1 MQVHIYVSSILQ
13 GCRYLFKTML
23 IEIKDIQVYGLENAI
38 RKSGLPK
45 IADPNTDL
53 SGEATE
59 KDLKRGATLGSCKP
73 ASGHDCYLKGI
84 NVQFDVL
91 MSQAMAQQAKRYH
104 WFDYVSSM
112 STMHCILTMNIAE
125 MCNNYVSADTI
136 NMLEKM
142 VACYNEGTLSEYVEI
157 EHYYN
162 IGMPLDS
169 KEALFQA
176 IVYNI
181 PSGFRLRAAIST
193 NYLQL
198 KNIYNQRKN
207 HKLDEWREFCE
218 FVEGLPRFKELVF
231 NL

>member
-1 MQVHIYVSSILQ
+1 
-13 GCRYLFKTML
+13 ML

-112 STMHCILTMNIAE
+112 STMHCILTMDIGQ
-125 MCNNYVSADTI
+125 MCNDFVSLDTI
-136 NMLEKM
+136 EMLEAM
-142 VACYNEGTLSEYVEI
+142 VDLYNTEGLDGLD
-157 EHYYN
+157 YYCLKKRYSLRRPMKN
-162 IGMPLDS
+162 
-169 KEALFQA
+169 KEDLFQT
-176 IVYNI
+176 IIYNI